1 MEDYGLLVSA
11 GPSVKGLVPVLHAS
25 DLGTVKALSKY
36 KVGQK
41 VTGRVLEV
49 QPSNRRMTMTL
60 KPALLGSKFQPLATM
75 QQAVVGAKA
84 HGIVTGVKEYGLFL
98 QFYGGLGGM
107 AHAST
112 LGLAPGAKVAEAF
125 KLGQVVKAEVLAV
138 EPATGR
144 LKLGLAG
151 KKAKSAA
158 GGGEGDEAAAG
169 GGGSGAGGFEAGDI
183 GEAVVKSVAGDPAVG
198 PKAVTY
204 TVEVTRPG
212 GGGGA
217 VVARLEGAHLSDH
230 PGGAD
235 ALRAVLKPGSKL
247 GEWVWG
253 ERGMDQGG

>member
-75 QQAVVGAKA
+75 QQAVVGVKA

-112 LGLAPGAKVAEAF
+112 LDLAPGAKVAEAF

-151 KKAKSAA
+151 KKAKSAG

-169 GGGSGAGGFEAGDI
+169 GGAAGGFEAGDI
-183 GEAVVKSVAGDPAVG
+183 GEAVVKSVVVDPAVG
-198 PKAVTY
+198 PRAVTY
-204 TVEVTRPG
+204 TVEVTRSG
-212 GGGGA
+212 GSSGGGA
-217 VVARLEGAHLSDH
+217 VVARLEAAHLSDH
-230 PGGAD
+230 PAGAD

-247 GEWVWG
+247 GEWI
-253 ERGMDQGG
+253 